1 MMENIAEQALKEAQ
15 KYADIVEIFVEKEES
30 LQLDLQLDHIDF
42 AKEDSTLGLGIRVII
57 DSKMGFSYTSDLE
70 EIESAVKRAV
80 SNSKA
85 NEKDENF
92 VLAEPGNY
100 PTIKGT
106 YDSKFNSMEVEDA
119 INFAQSMLDTVMEE
133 KCEPTSGGFSTG
145 LAESFILN
153 SNGVE
158 CKNIS
163 TGFGGYIAVNAEKDG
178 EKSTAYDSVSSC
190 FMDIDPEK
198 LAKQV
203 CQIAKDSIGGE
214 SVETKDMDVVLDYHA
229 AAGLLGTFISAINA
243 DNVQRGR
250 SILADKIGEEVFST
264 NISIFDDGT
273 LENGLLSSRCDGE
286 GTPSEKT
293 TLVENGIL
301 KGFIYDL
308 YTAHKGKTSSTGNGS
323 RSYAETPS
331 VGPSNL
337 VLEFTKQRDLSEL
350 KDAIL
355 VTDVLGAHTANPISG
370 DFSVEANNAFII
382 KDGEIKAPVK
392 KAMLSG
398 NIFDSLK
405 SAEKIKSPVRQ
416 YGPFVIPK
424 VLAHDLRVVG

>member
-1 MMENIAEQALKEAQ
+1 MKHIAEQALKEAL
-15 KYADIVEIFVEKEES
+15 KYTDMAEIFVEKEQS
-30 LQLDLQLDHIDF
+30 LQLDIQRDNIDF

-57 DSKMGFSYTSDLE
+57 DGRMGFSSTSDLE

-80 SNSKA
+80 SNTKA

-92 VLAEPGNY
+92 VLADSGKY

-106 YDSKFNSMEVEDA
+106 FDSQFNSLEVEDA
-119 INFAQSMLDTVMEE
+119 LNFAQSMLDTVLEE
-133 KCEPTSGGFSTG
+133 NCQPTSGGFSTG
-145 LAESFILN
+145 LGESLVLN

-158 CKNIS
+158 CHNIS
-163 TGFGGYIAVNAEKDG
+163 TGFGGYIAVNAEKNG

-190 FMDIDPEK
+190 FMDIDPEN
-198 LAKQV
+198 LAQQV

-214 SVETKDMDVVLDYHA
+214 PVETKDMDVILDYHA
-229 AAGLLGTFISAINA
+229 AAGLLGTFVSAINA

-250 SILADKIGEEVFST
+250 SIFADKIGQEVFSP
-264 NISIFDDGT
+264 NINIFDDGT
-273 LENGLLSSRCDGE
+273 LEGGLSSSRCDGE
-286 GTPSEKT
+286 GTASEKT
-293 TLVENGIL
+293 TLIENGIL
-301 KGFIYDL
+301 KGFIHDL
-308 YTAHKGKTSSTGNGS
+308 YTATKGKTVSTGNGN
-323 RSYAETPS
+323 RSYGETPV
-331 VGPSNL
+331 VGVTN
-337 VLEFTKQRDLSEL
+337 VVVEFNQQKDLSEL
-350 KDAIL
+350 EDAIL

-382 KDGEIKAPVK
+382 KNGVIKAPVK

-405 SAEKIKSPVRQ
+405 TAEKIESPVRQ

-424 VLAHDLRVVG
+424 ILVHDLRVVG